1 MHRFSQNV
9 LRQSLQEILSDLGLE
24 KRLAQWNRLA
34 RQAKENKK
42 PAPAKQKDTENPSHG
57 VSGYLLLGIAGLAV
71 SALGVYYQ

>member
-57 VSGYLLLGIAGLAV
+57 VNSYLLLGIAGLVV